1 MAEARFDERR
11 RAVLAVLGF
20 DPEAATVTKGHEPA
34 TGIGSLL
41 ARLLELP
48 DPAVM
53 EVLGIVMAETLA
65 SGTPL
70 IETIGVHLGLDMADY
85 WVADEAFYSLI
96 RDREVLTEILR
107 DVGGDA
113 AANAHAA
120 EKGKTIKGVIGDF
133 ITGEGRTKREAWVP
147 RWMAF
152 PPSAYTQRG
161 GVATVAAATPTQWDA
176 EEDAPRDPD
185 PQASALSPPSE
196 GDADETAEAFEEV
209 EDERLAA

>member
-1 MAEARFDERR
+1 
-11 RAVLAVLGF
+11 
-20 DPEAATVTKGHEPA
+20 
-34 TGIGSLL
+34 
-41 ARLLELP
+41 
-48 DPAVM
+48 M

-70 IETIGVHLGLDMADY
+70 IETIGVHLGLDMAEY

-107 DVGGDA
+107 EVGGDA

-133 ITGEGRTKREAWVP
+133 LTGSGRTKRDNWVP

-161 GVATVAAATPTQWDA
+161 GVATVAAANRAAWQA
-176 EEDAPRDPD
+176 EDDAPRDPD
-185 PQASALSPPSE
+185 PQVPAMPSASDVDE
-196 GDADETAEAFEEV
+196 DETAEAFEDV
-209 EDERLAA
+209 EIERLAA